1 MSNLVLV
8 EQLSPLEADIIQ
20 ESRDDGKNHFLSG
33 CFMVAE
39 TVNGN
44 GRNYPQAEIARA
56 VEEVNGR
63 IQSGYTICGE
73 LNHPSDLQ
81 VNLERVSHIIT
92 EMRMDGNKAIGKA
105 KILNTP
111 MGVLVKNLIEGG
123 VKLGVSSRGSGSV
136 NEGRVSDFNFVTVDI
151 VYNPSGPGCYPNVI
165 KESQENPKI
174 MTLAE
179 AVVHDPDAQ
188 KYLKLEILK
197 FMEEMRLQK
206 R

>member
-1 MSNLVLV
+1 MTNLVLV
-8 EQLSPLEADIIQ
+8 EQLTPFEADIIQ

-33 CFMVAE
+33 RFMVAE
-39 TVNGN
+39 TENGN
-44 GRNYPQAEIARA
+44 RRKYPINEIARA
-56 VEEVNGR
+56 VTEVNER
-63 IQSGYTICGE
+63 IAAGYTICGE

-92 EMRMDGNKAIGKA
+92 EMRMDGNCAVGKA

-111 MGVLVKNLIEGG
+111 MGVLTKNLIDGG
-123 VKLGVSSRGSGSV
+123 VKLGVSSRGSGNV
-136 NEGRVSDFNFVTVDI
+136 NEGVVSDFNFVTVDI

-165 KESQENPKI
+165 KEAQENQKI

-179 AVVHDPDAQ
+179 AVVVDPAAQ
-188 KYLKLEILK
+188 KYLKQEILK
-197 FMEEMRLQK
+197 FIDSIR